1 MEGRVREAVN
11 ILVVG
16 LGSMGKR
23 RIRCLKRLGF
33 ESMIAYDLRKDRR
46 EEAKEKYKVG
56 VVSNLDKAVLDK
68 IDALTISTPPDKH
81 NQYIRLAIENKKP
94 AFVEA
99 SVILQGLAE
108 LNSLA
113 KKQHVLIAPSCTVRF
128 HPAIKDI
135 RDIVASAQ
143 YGKVTNFSYHS
154 GQYLPDWHPWG
165 NIRDFYAGKK
175 ETGGSREIVP
185 FELTWIVDIMGFP
198 KKITGFYGKTTDLGV
213 DIDDTYAISL
223 DFGGAYGN
231 LTVDVTSR
239 YATRSLILNMERGQ
253 ILWRWDE
260 GVVKLYDGMTQRW
273 INYYYPQGQT
283 VEGYNKNI
291 IEDMYVEETQS
302 FISAVEGKSQFPNS
316 LDDDIKILKLLYK
329 LERNQ

>member
-1 MEGRVREAVN
+1 MERRVREAVN
-11 ILVVG
+11 ILVIG

-33 ESMIAYDLRKDRR
+33 QSTFGYDLRKDRR

-56 VVSNLDKAVLDK
+56 VVSNLDKGILDK
-68 IDALTISTPPDKH
+68 IDALIISTPPDQH

-99 SVILQGLAE
+99 SVILEGLAE

-113 KKQHVLIAPSCTVRF
+113 KKQHILIAPSCTVRF

-135 RDIVASAQ
+135 RNIVASRQ

-154 GQYLPDWHPWG
+154 GQYLPDWHPWE
-165 NIRDFYAGKK
+165 NIKDFYAGRK
-175 ETGGSREIVP
+175 ETGGCREIVP
-185 FELTWIVDIMGFP
+185 FELTWIVDVMGVP
-198 KKITGFYGKTTDLGV
+198 KKVGGLFGKTMDIGA
-213 DIDDTYAISL
+213 DIDDTYVISM
-223 DFGGAYGN
+223 DFGDFYGN
-231 LTVDVTSR
+231 ITVDVVSR

-260 GVVKLYDGMTQRW
+260 GVVKLYDGVSQRW

-283 VEGYNKNI
+283 VEGYNKNV
-291 IEDMYVEETQS
+291 IEDIYVEETQS
-302 FISAVEGKSQFPNS
+302 FISAIEGKGKFPNS
-316 LDDDIKILKLLYK
+316 LDDDIEVLKLLYK
-329 LERNQ
+329 LEGKI